1 MQFRKSP
8 NPPRLIKEKPH
19 GSRQRYVAGCRCL
32 LCKAANA
39 RYETT
44 RAKDRTSGRWND
56 LVPAKAARKHILK
69 LSAQGVGRRA
79 LAAASDVAE
88 RVIAN
93 IRSGKQVN
101 VRRSTEERLLAIS
114 NQAPSDGALIRA
126 NVAWRQIKRLLA
138 EGFSKAELARR
149 LGYQSPSLQLGKK
162 RIRARTAARVDRLFR
177 MLMKD

>member
-1 MQFRKSP
+1 MQSRKSQNALGP
-8 NPPRLIKEKPH
+8 ALEKPH
-19 GSRQRYVAGCRCL
+19 GSRLRYMAGCRCL

-39 RYETT
+39 RYEST
-44 RAKDRTSGRWND
+44 RAKDRASGSWND
-56 LVPAKAARKHILK
+56 LVPAETAREHILK

-101 VRRSTEERLLAIS
+101 VRRNTEERLLAINS
-114 NQAPSDGALIRA
+114 QAPSDGALVRA

-177 MLMKD
+177 MLMKE